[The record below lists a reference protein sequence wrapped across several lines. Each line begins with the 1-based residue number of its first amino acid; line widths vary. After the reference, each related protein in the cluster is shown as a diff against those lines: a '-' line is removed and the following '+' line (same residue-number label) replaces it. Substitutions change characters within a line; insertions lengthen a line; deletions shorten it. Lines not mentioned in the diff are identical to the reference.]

1 MKPIISYYG
10 GKQRMASKIVPLIP
24 HHLMYVEPFFGGGAV
39 FFAKGKPKASNQ
51 DYRHEIINDKDER
64 LINFY
69 RCFQNNFGELYQ
81 RIIWTLDSE
90 AEHRRAKEM
99 MTSPDSFSE
108 VDLAWAYYVNIQQS
122 FANVLDT
129 GWARAKG
136 TPARNLGATWW
147 NKTARLEALH
157 ERFKDVAISCTDALK
172 VIQQRDHENSFF
184 YLDPPYPGTDLGYYD
199 GYTIEDFQELIDL
212 LATVKGKFILS
223 NYNQEKCTFPNNWIK
238 HEFNAVCSASKD
250 RTSRTE
256 VVWMNYN
263 PNQQQDLLVNDN
275 LL

>member
-39 FFAKGKPKASNQ
+39 FFAKGKPKVSNS
-51 DYRHEIINDKDER
+51 DYGHEIINDKDER

-81 RIIWTLDSE
+81 RIVWTLHSE
-90 AEHRRAKEM
+90 AESRLAKDIM
-99 MTSPDSFSE
+99 KDHQAGSVAYTS

-122 FANVLDT
+122 FSNVING
-129 GWARAKG
+129 GWARTKG
-136 TPARNLGATWW
+136 TPARNQGATWW
-147 NKTARLEALH
+147 NHTARLEALH
-157 ERFKDVAISCTDALK
+157 ERFRDVSISCTDALK
-172 VIQQRDHENSFF
+172 VIQQRDHENTFF
-184 YLDPPYPGTDLGYYD
+184 YIDPPYPEAEQGHYS

-223 NYNQEKCTFPNNWIK
+223 NYNQEKCAFPDNWIK
-238 HEFNAVCSASKD
+238 HEFKAVCTASKD
-250 RTSRTE
+250 KTSRTE
-256 VVWMNYN
+256 VVWMNFD
-263 PNQQQDLLVNDN
+263 PEKQEALI
-275 LL
+275 